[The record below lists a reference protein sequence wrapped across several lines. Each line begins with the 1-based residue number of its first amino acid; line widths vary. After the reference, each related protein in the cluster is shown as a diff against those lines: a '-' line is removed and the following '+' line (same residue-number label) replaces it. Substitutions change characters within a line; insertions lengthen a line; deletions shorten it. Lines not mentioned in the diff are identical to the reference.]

1 MWGLATTGYDPIG
14 FRSHFAAGPKER
26 PCRQPALTP
35 TEDQPMSDHRAEPV
49 PTRQGTEWTC
59 PMHPEVRTKEPGR
72 CPTCR
77 MNLVK
82 VE

>member
-1 MWGLATTGYDPIG
+1 
-14 FRSHFAAGPKER
+14 
-26 PCRQPALTP
+26 
-35 TEDQPMSDHRAEPV
+35 MSDHRAEPA
-49 PTRQGTEWTC
+49 PARQSTEWTC

-82 VE
+82 IE